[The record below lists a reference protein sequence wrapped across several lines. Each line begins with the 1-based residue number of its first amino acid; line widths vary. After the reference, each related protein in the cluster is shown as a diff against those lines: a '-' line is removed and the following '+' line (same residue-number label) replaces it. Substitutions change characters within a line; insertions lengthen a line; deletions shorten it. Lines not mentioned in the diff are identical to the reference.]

1 MLSGTYSCAWLCLVE
16 PLAPAQDNC
25 LIPSPTRVDW
35 QFPAQDVRRMIAGGP
50 GLHSSSPL
58 AEGYIPPKS
67 MAMTIPLPVGL
78 LKFEPG
84 QVSPSFRASAESPA
98 TASTNTSS
106 PLPDVPPPRRSFFT
120 ASATEKLQL
129 HKAGQCHPCV
139 AFAFKAAGCYKGDG
153 CSHCHFC
160 TASEAT
166 ERRRQLQA
174 AARQQRRKQRPAD
187 QGNETTARILAG
199 ESFWL

>member
-1 MLSGTYSCAWLCLVE
+1 
-16 PLAPAQDNC
+16 
-25 LIPSPTRVDW
+25 
-35 QFPAQDVRRMIAGGP
+35 MITGGP
-50 GLHSSSPL
+50 RIH
-58 AEGYIPPKS
+58 EGYIPLKS
-67 MAMTIPLPVGL
+67 MATIPVPGL
-78 LKFEPG
+78 KLEPG
-84 QVSPSFRASAESPA
+84 QISAASESPA
-98 TASTNTSS
+98 SATTSS
-106 PLPDVPPPRRSFFT
+106 KFSPLSRLPQSSKSFFT

-129 HKAGQCHPCV
+129 HQAGQCYPCV
-139 AFAFKAAGCYKGDG
+139 AFAFKAAGCYKGQS

-166 ERRRQLQA
+166 ARRRQLQA

>member
-1 MLSGTYSCAWLCLVE
+1 MHASYFLDTVGSGSRYFF
-16 PLAPAQDNC
+16 N
-25 LIPSPTRVDW
+25 PSPNKSLLASPGAGR
-35 QFPAQDVRRMIAGGP
+35 QKRMITGGP
-50 GLHSSSPL
+50 RNQSSVPVPE
-58 AEGYIPPKS
+58 EGYIPLKS
-67 MAMTIPLPVGL
+67 MAMTIPLPAGL

-84 QVSPSFRASAESPA
+84 AVIPSFRASAEGESPA

-106 PLPDVPPPRRSFFT
+106 PLPDVPLHRKSFFT

-129 HKAGQCHPCV
+129 HKAGQCYPCV
-139 AFAFKAAGCYKGDG
+139 AFAFKAAGCYKGDS

-166 ERRRQLQA
+166 QRRRQLQA

-187 QGNETTARILAG
+187 PGNETTARILAG